1 MPNRSLA
8 NLNTNKHQNNSSQLG
23 PIQLTDFPNEVLLM
37 INNHLPSVKDR
48 VRLASVNRQFHGL
61 FQPEIGKKEAK
72 DAAACAINPIKEN
85 IEKLKALLKECPA
98 LLLHKVTVKNR
109 HGMVIKGTVYQIALH
124 EGDDELI
131 DDVIKPAFERFHNG
145 LETMEAQR
153 KAWLPDGWME
163 AEERACASALIAIDN
178 VFAAFKNAA
187 NPKDVTELPNYPYT
201 ITIHN
206 QQVNIA
212 LDAFRNAIDVLYK
225 PTDKVIESGR
235 DPIIRLLERVMNRY
249 EENYDALGGYNTP
262 RNNALMRKVFGYC
275 ERSAP
280 INFMQ
285 AFAQGIYYILENKEK
300 LTRSFEYRYWAGNF
314 ILPLDSDLQ
323 FRLGYEYFARAGGGG
338 AGRSASAE
346 PGAAVRVYKT
356 FCQSKTAAALQTCY
370 ATTGKVLRNNVA

>member
-1 MPNRSLA
+1 MPNKSLA
-8 NLNTNKHQNNSSQLG
+8 NPNTNKHQNNSSQ
-23 PIQLTDFPNEVLLM
+23 PIQLTDFPNEVLLT
-37 INNHLPSVKDR
+37 INNYLSSKDTAHLVSV
-48 VRLASVNRQFHGL
+48 SWQFYTL
-61 FQPEIGKKEAK
+61 FQPEIGKKEVK

-85 IEKLKALLKECPA
+85 IEKLKALLEECPA

-153 KAWLPDGWME
+153 KTWLPDGWME

-235 DPIIRLLERVMNRY
+235 DPIIRLLERMTNRY
-249 EENYDALGGYNTP
+249 EENYDEFGGYDTP
-262 RNNALMRKVFGYC
+262 CNNALMRAVFGYC
-275 ERSAP
+275 QRFAP

-285 AFAQGIYYILENKEK
+285 AFSDGINCIVEHKKK
-300 LTRSFEYRYWAGNF
+300 LTRS
-314 ILPLDSDLQ
+314 
-323 FRLGYEYFARAGGGG
+323 
-338 AGRSASAE
+338 SA
-346 PGAAVRVYKT
+346 Y
-356 FCQSKTAAALQTCY
+356 
-370 ATTGKVLRNNVA
+370 NNWTDVIF

>member
-1 MPNRSLA
+1 MPNKSLA
-8 NLNTNKHQNNSSQLG
+8 NPNTNKHQNNSSQ
-23 PIQLTDFPNEVLLM
+23 PIQLTDFPNEVLLT
-37 INNHLPSVKDR
+37 INNYLSSKDTAHLVSV
-48 VRLASVNRQFHGL
+48 SWQFYTL
-61 FQPEIGKKEAK
+61 FQPEIGKKEVK

-85 IEKLKALLKECPA
+85 IEKLKALLEECPA

-131 DDVIKPAFERFHNG
+131 DDVIKPAFMRLHHG

-153 KAWLPDGWME
+153 KTWLPDGWME
-163 AEERACASALIAIDN
+163 AEERACASACDAIDN
-178 VFAAFKNAA
+178 VFTAFKNAI
-187 NPKDVTELPNYPYT
+187 NPNDVTELPNYPYT

-206 QQVNIA
+206 QQANIA

-249 EENYDALGGYNTP
+249 EENYNALGGYDTPHNNT
-262 RNNALMRKVFGYC
+262 LMRAVFGYC

-300 LTRSFEYRYWAGNF
+300 LTRSFEYRHWVGNF
-314 ILPLDSDLQ
+314 ILPLDSGLQ
-323 FRLGYEYFARAGGGG
+323 FRLGYEYFARVGGGG
-338 AGRSASAE
+338 AVRSASVE